1 MPGLPLRDASVP
13 DRKLG
18 YGPNSRLPVKIA
30 TRNSAVYRDPA
41 TILID
46 RKDVYFDG
54 ELETVES
61 PMGAPQAYTQGFH
74 ARAQFTWDAV
84 DDPDVYFYQNYM
96 CSSVR
101 NYPRLLRQG
110 SRRDARSAIVGGNPA
125 KRQKLVWEIDSKLQ
139 WDWARPVIYD
149 LQAATCWQP
158 RVKGPIMTTNSR
170 YNSWRCGDIWLE
182 RYVGGDGNGGS
193 ECCDSG

>member
-61 PMGAPQAYTQGFH
+61 PMAPPKLIRKDFMLGLNLLGTRSTIPMSISTKIICA
-74 ARAQFTWDAV
+74 ARSEIIPGYCGKDLDAML
-84 DDPDVYFYQNYM
+84 DRQSLEAIRPN
-96 CSSVR
+96 VR
-101 NYPRLLRQG
+101 NWYGKSTPSCSGIGR
-110 SRRDARSAIVGGNPA
+110 AR
-125 KRQKLVWEIDSKLQ
+125 
-139 WDWARPVIYD
+139 
-149 LQAATCWQP
+149 
-158 RVKGPIMTTNSR
+158 
-170 YNSWRCGDIWLE
+170 
-182 RYVGGDGNGGS
+182 
-193 ECCDSG
+193 

>member
-61 PMGAPQAYTQGFH
+61 PMGPPQAYTQGFMLGLNLLGTRSTIPMSISTKIICA
-74 ARAQFTWDAV
+74 ARSEIIPGYCGKDLDAML
-84 DDPDVYFYQNYM
+84 DRQSLEAIRPN
-96 CSSVR
+96 VR
-101 NYPRLLRQG
+101 NWYGKSTPSCSGIGR
-110 SRRDARSAIVGGNPA
+110 AR
-125 KRQKLVWEIDSKLQ
+125 
-139 WDWARPVIYD
+139 
-149 LQAATCWQP
+149 
-158 RVKGPIMTTNSR
+158 
-170 YNSWRCGDIWLE
+170 
-182 RYVGGDGNGGS
+182 
-193 ECCDSG
+193 